1 LEARRRVKREPALF
15 GKAIILSRLDHEDAV
30 RLAGKLAAQLK
41 KRKVKVWYESKLAER
56 LGVRGVNPSE
66 VEADLAVIVGGDGT
80 VLRAVHILQCKIPLF
95 TVSMGRVGF
104 LGEAAPSEAL
114 GFLQEVLEGRYV
126 EDKHFMVEAD
136 VRELP
141 PALNEIKIGSGNP
154 KHMVELSVYV
164 DDFWLAR
171 DKVDGVLVST
181 PSGASAYAFS
191 VGGNLIDPRLEALVI
206 APVYPLSANFK
217 PYVVPSSVEV
227 TVKPESEAPLL
238 VVADGLK
245 VRRLS
250 PPRPV
255 KVKRSKEYVV
265 FLRRSFTFYDRI
277 KRRLSVS
284 CL

>member
-1 LEARRRVKREPALF
+1 MFR
-15 GKAIILSRLDHEDAV
+15 KAVILSRLDREDAV
-30 RLAGKLAAQLK
+30 RLAGKLAAQLEK
-41 KRKVKVWYESKLAER
+41 AKVNVQYETGLAGR
-56 LGVRGVNPSE
+56 LGAKGVNPSKA
-66 VEADLAVIVGGDGT
+66 EADLAVIVGGDGT
-80 VLRAVHILQCKIPLF
+80 VLRAVHMLQQAIPLF

-104 LGEAAPSEAL
+104 LGEATPSEASS
-114 GFLQEVLEGRYV
+114 FLQEVLKGRYV
-126 EDKHFMVEAD
+126 EDRQFMVEAD
-136 VRELP
+136 VKGLP

-154 KHMVELSVYV
+154 KHMAELSVYV
-164 DDFWLAR
+164 GGFKLAR
-171 DKVDGVLVST
+171 DKVDGILVST

-191 VGGNLIDPRLEALVI
+191 VGGSLVDPRLEALVV

-227 TVKPESEAPLL
+227 TVKPEGETPLL

-245 VRRLS
+245 TKRLL

-255 KVKRSKEYVV
+255 RVKRSRRHVV
-265 FLRRSFTFYDRI
+265 FLRRGFTFYERI